1 MFENVIGHD
10 HVTARLRK
18 EVEGESL
25 PASMLF
31 FGPPYAGKLTTA
43 LELARGLTCL
53 TGGARWNC
61 SCKSCEMQRLL
72 IHPDTLLLGGRY
84 FWHEITA
91 CADVLARIRKPPAQ
105 YLYARAV
112 RKLTRR
118 FDPLLWEGT
127 EPKLKAVGSLVQEA
141 EDLLAGLLPGEELPE
156 EPKLAKTLARIGEL
170 ARKIVPAASDTIPI
184 GQIRRVTAWA
194 YTTTAGPKK
203 VIIIESADRML
214 ESARNALL
222 KVLEEPPRGIHF
234 ILTTTRRAALMPTIL
249 SRLRPYHFPERDET
263 GSREVLAKIFRE
275 EVEASVAGGMGPAE
289 TAATVSAGSRSYR
302 TLRDY
307 FLAWDETD
315 IDRLRGLAGRF
326 LSLVVAGRAAPLEDE
341 LLAAVATDASF
352 RPFLEELLGLLQA
365 SLKEAR
371 DGQIGVG
378 ISRIAVWNRLIR
390 EAAAQHEAY
399 NQGPALLVES
409 LYYRM
414 KEGLV

>member
-10 HVTARLRK
+10 QVKARLRK
-18 EVEGESL
+18 EVEGQSL

-31 FGPPYAGKLTTA
+31 YGPPYAGKLSTA

-53 TGGARWNC
+53 SGEARWNC
-61 SCKSCEMQRLL
+61 SCRSCEMQRLL

-84 FWHEITA
+84 FYHEITA
-91 CADVLARIRKPPAQ
+91 CADVLARARKPPAQ
-105 YLYARAV
+105 YLYTRAV

-127 EPKLKAVGSLVQEA
+127 EPKLKAVAAFVQEA

-156 EPKLAKTLARIGEL
+156 EPKLAKSLARIGEL
-170 ARKIVPAASDTIPI
+170 VRKIVPAAADTIPI
-184 GQIRRVTAWA
+184 SQIRRATAWA

-222 KVLEEPPRGIHF
+222 KVLEEPPPGLHF
-234 ILTTTRRAALMPTIL
+234 ILTTTRRAAVIPTIL
-249 SRLRPYHFPERDET
+249 SRLRPYHFPERGEIET
-263 GSREVLAKIFRE
+263 REVLAKIFRE
-275 EVEASVAGGMGPAE
+275 EAPAPAVEERGAGQAEEAAGG
-289 TAATVSAGSRSYR
+289 RSYR

-307 FLAWDETD
+307 FLAWNDTD
-315 IDRLRGLAGRF
+315 IDRLRGLAKRF
-326 LSLVVAGRAAPLEDE
+326 LSSVISGNAAPLEGE
-341 LLAAVATDASF
+341 LLEAVATEATL
-352 RPFLEELLGLLQA
+352 RPFLEELCGLLEA
-365 SLKEAR
+365 ELKEAPE
-371 DGQIGVG
+371 GQTGAPV
-378 ISRIAVWNRLIR
+378 SRIEEWNRLIR

-409 LYYRM
+409 LYYGMR
-414 KEGLV
+414 EGSN